1 MDRNTKATSASEFR
15 EQGGCCQRKCMHGIQ
30 LLQTETIR
38 HSKAAQS
45 LSTICFSLRVVNKM
59 DGRQYSY
66 EKYQIYLL
74 IIYSETLVQ
83 TLLLKN
89 MS

>member
-1 MDRNTKATSASEFR
+1 
-15 EQGGCCQRKCMHGIQ
+15 MHGIQ

-38 HSKAAQS
+38 HSKEAQS
-45 LSTICFSLRVVNKM
+45 LSTICFSLRVANKM
-59 DGRQYSY
+59 DGRQYSH

-74 IIYSETLVQ
+74 IIYLKTLVQ